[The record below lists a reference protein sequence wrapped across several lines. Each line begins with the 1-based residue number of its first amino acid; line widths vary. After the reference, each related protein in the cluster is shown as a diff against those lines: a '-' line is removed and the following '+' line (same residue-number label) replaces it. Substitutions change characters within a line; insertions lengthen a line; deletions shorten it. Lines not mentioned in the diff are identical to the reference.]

1 MGAIAQIF
9 AILNEISMGLHYF
22 EIFLILR
29 ESILLSKML
38 LSAES
43 WHKLFLYQIEK
54 LENVDKIFLRK
65 MFNCHSKTGIEFL
78 FSESGT
84 IPIRI
89 KISVQRLLYW
99 WHILNVLKSEMIFK
113 VYSAQKLSPVAGD
126 WVNLLEAD
134 KTLFNIKLSDMEIA
148 SISKQKFTN
157 FVKKKA
163 GELTVQYLQKLKRKN
178 SKSEHLDV
186 SDMKTSEYL
195 LDGRFSNQE
204 RELLFSL
211 RSKTVLV
218 KENFKNAYQNNNM
231 LCELCQ
237 LFSCTQSHPLQCPK
251 LNTKIIIDKRIKLT
265 EEFIYGDV
273 EQQLLYV
280 KIYKQ
285 FWDLRKTLLN

>member
-1 MGAIAQIF
+1 
-9 AILNEISMGLHYF
+9 
-22 EIFLILR
+22 
-29 ESILLSKML
+29 
-38 LSAES
+38 
-43 WHKLFLYQIEK
+43 
-54 LENVDKIFLRK
+54 

-78 FSESGT
+78 FSESGA

-89 KISVQRLLYW
+89 KISVRRLLYW
-99 WHILNVLKSEMIFK
+99 WHILNVSKSEMIFK
-113 VYSAQKLSPVAGD
+113 VYSDQKLSPVAGD

-134 KTLFNIKLSDMEIA
+134 NIKLSDMEIA
-148 SISKQKFTN
+148 SISKQKFKN
-157 FVKKKA
+157 VVKNKA
-163 GELTVQYLQKLKRKN
+163 GELTAQYLQKLKRRI
-178 SKSEHLDV
+178 SKPEHLDV

-251 LNTKIIIDKRIKLT
+251 LNTKIIVDKKIKLT
-265 EEFIYGDV
+265 EQFIYGDV
-273 EQQLLYV
+273 DQQLLYV

-285 FWDLRKTLLN
+285 FWDLRTEMLSKLNK